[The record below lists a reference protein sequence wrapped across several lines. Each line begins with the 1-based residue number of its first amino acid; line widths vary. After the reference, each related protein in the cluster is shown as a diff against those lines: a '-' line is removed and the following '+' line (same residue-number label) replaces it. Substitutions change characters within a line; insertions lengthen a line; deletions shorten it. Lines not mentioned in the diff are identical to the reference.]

1 MKVDNT
7 MQTTK
12 TVKKSKNSFSLKNHM
27 AKHAIV
33 YVFMIPVLIHFT
45 IFFLAPI
52 VFSFIITFF
61 DWPIIG
67 TPEFIGL
74 GNWQRFLGD
83 AIAWKSLKNTLVFSI
98 YYIVPSMSIGL
109 MLAQLIV
116 SQKTK
121 VGNFFKGI
129 FFLPVVTSFVVV
141 AGIWQWLFRGTG
153 EGFINQFLGM
163 LGLPEQMF
171 LSSSNQALL
180 VLAGLSIFKIIGSTM
195 IYYFAGLQGIPEE
208 LYEAARID
216 GASKSKVFWKITFPL
231 LLPIHFYVAVMT
243 TIGSFQ
249 VFDSAF
255 LLTSGGPNFATNTIV
270 YYMYQEGFSALRLG
284 YASVLAYVLFFM
296 VFLVS
301 LVQKRFLGKTIDYS

>member
-1 MKVDNT
+1 
-7 MQTTK
+7 
-12 TVKKSKNSFSLKNHM
+12 
-27 AKHAIV
+27 
-33 YVFMIPVLIHFT
+33 
-45 IFFLAPI
+45 
-52 VFSFIITFF
+52 
-61 DWPIIG
+61 
-67 TPEFIGL
+67 
-74 GNWQRFLGD
+74 
-83 AIAWKSLKNTLVFSI
+83 
-98 YYIVPSMSIGL
+98 